1 MIAAV
6 WGYNTVKMVT
16 ANALGKMFDRPGFG
30 YLTLSL
36 CGFFF
41 VCLVCV
47 CSLCMC
53 LGVLSFV
60 CLGFFLLT
68 HYVLRWVF

>member
-36 CGFFF
+36 CGFFLF
-41 VCLVCV
+41 VWCVFVLCVCV
-47 CSLCMC
+47 WE
-53 LGVLSFV
+53 F
-60 CLGFFLLT
+60 
-68 HYVLRWVF
+68 